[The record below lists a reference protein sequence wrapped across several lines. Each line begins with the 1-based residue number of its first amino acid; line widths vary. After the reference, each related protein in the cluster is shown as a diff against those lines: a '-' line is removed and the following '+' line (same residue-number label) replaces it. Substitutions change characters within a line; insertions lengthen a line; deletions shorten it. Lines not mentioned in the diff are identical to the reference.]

1 MPQFPHLPLPKKI
14 QASYKHRG
22 VPIEPQ
28 LAEATKRNLQNRR
41 THGQNLKRSANQ
53 LRDFWFDEQENR
65 SLVGL
70 PELPNK
76 EIIPIFLQID
86 PELFD
91 PESLYSFGIEVISEE
106 DDGYI
111 IGASTD
117 NFISLKEKISKFI
130 ANEGKFKN
138 KAAQLWNIAQGNQW
152 RIDQILSPELREK
165 WEKIGDDEEMLV
177 DVSIAC
183 YLKISK
189 APIRKNDETMRAYR
203 VRYARWQTKKN
214 SIETARYDL
223 EEQRQD
229 EFQNFIQAA
238 GGEIVTS
245 FVSYEDSFS
254 CRLRIPGIAL
264 KDLVLNYQY
273 LFDVSEYEDV
283 TFLNPVSNEQETIG
297 VDFKG
302 PESTDPVIC
311 VIDSGIQ
318 ENHQLLSDAI
328 DSRKSHSYLP
338 GNESVADEVSNG
350 GHGTKVSG
358 GVLFGNEIPKE
369 GEYVHEIWVQNARI
383 LDENKLIPEQIYP
396 PQIMEQIVVD
406 YEEAKIFNLSVN
418 ATRPCNIIHM
428 SSWAATIDKLSNER
442 DKLFIV
448 SAGNIYRETGSVNFP
463 GISEYLADGY
473 NYPAFLLRKPSRI
486 SNPAQSCFA
495 ITVGSVCIEKFQDE
509 DRTSF
514 GERDELSSFSRT
526 GPGLWGM
533 IKPDVVEYGGD
544 YVREKNANPLITVE
558 PLCSAEVVKTTI
570 NGNNAVGYDIGTS
583 YAAGKV
589 SHIAGKIMK
598 AVPGASSNLIR
609 ALIAQGARLPGDKVQ
624 NPQQEDLRKYGFG
637 IADKKRSTENTASRI
652 TLISESEIA
661 PKQAEI
667 YTIKI
672 PDALRGIADE
682 FDILVEVCLA
692 FHAKPRRTRRRLKSY
707 LSAWL
712 DWKSSKFGESYNQF
726 KNRVTQYTEEDDLS
740 DLDDTTEE
748 DAKNIKWK
756 IRENLN
762 WGSVKGFK
770 RQDSTLQKDW
780 VILKPHEL
788 SDSEEF
794 SIAVIG
800 HQGWEKDIFQKVK
813 FSLTVSF
820 EVLNA
825 NIEVYELIRIENE
838 IEVEQEI
845 EI

>member
-22 VPIEPQ
+22 IPIERQ
-28 LAEATKRNLQNRR
+28 LAETTETNLQNRR
-41 THGQNLKRSANQ
+41 THGRNLRRSANQ
-53 LRDFWFDEQENR
+53 LRDFWFEEQENR
-65 SLVGL
+65 SSLGF
-70 PELPNK
+70 PDLPNSD
-76 EIIPIFLQID
+76 IIPVFLQID

-106 DDGYI
+106 GNGYI

-117 NFISLKEKISKFI
+117 NFVSLKEKINKFV

-138 KAAQLWNIAQGNQW
+138 KAAQLWNIIQGNQW
-152 RIDQILSPELREK
+152 RIEQILSPELREK
-165 WEKIGDDEEMLV
+165 WEDIADDEIILV

-189 APIRKNDETMRAYR
+189 APNRKNVESMRAYR
-203 VRYARWQTKKN
+203 ARYARWQAKKN
-214 SIETARYDL
+214 AIEAARFDL

-229 EFQNFIQAA
+229 EFQQFIQAT

-254 CRLRIPGIAL
+254 CRLRLPGIAL

-273 LFDVSEYEDV
+273 LFDVSEYEDI
-283 TFLNPVSNEQETIG
+283 TFLNPVTNEQETIG
-297 VDFKG
+297 VDFIA
-302 PESTDPVIC
+302 PENTDPVIC

-328 DSRKSHSYLP
+328 DSGSSHSYLP
-338 GNESVADEVSNG
+338 GNASVADEVSDG
-350 GHGTKVSG
+350 GHGTKVTG

-369 GEYVHEIWVQNARI
+369 GEYVHEIWIQNARI
-383 LDENKLIPEQIYP
+383 LNQHKLIPEQIYP

-406 YEEAKIFNLSVN
+406 YEEAKIFNLSIN
-418 ATRPCNIIHM
+418 ATRPCNVTHM
-428 SSWAATIDKLSNER
+428 SSWAATIDKLSNEN

-448 SAGNIYRETGSVNFP
+448 SAGNIYRETGSASFP
-463 GISEYLADGY
+463 GISEYIAAGH
-473 NYPAFLLRKPSRI
+473 NYPAFLLRNPSRI
-486 SNPAQSCFA
+486 ANPAQSCFA
-495 ITVGSVCIEKFQDE
+495 ITVGSVCTNKFQDD

-514 GERDELSSFSRT
+514 GERDEPSSFSRT
-526 GPGLWGM
+526 GPGLWRM

-544 YVREKNANPLITVE
+544 YVREKSVNPLITVV
-558 PLCSAEVVKTTI
+558 PASSAQVAKTTI

-583 YAAGKV
+583 YAASKV
-589 SHIAGKIMK
+589 SHIAGKILK
-598 AVPGASSNLIR
+598 AVPGASANLIR

-624 NPQQEDLRKYGFG
+624 NPQQDDLRKYGFG
-637 IADKKRSTENTASRI
+637 IADKGRSTENSATRI

-667 YTIKI
+667 YTVKI
-672 PDALRGIADE
+672 PDELRGVADE
-682 FDILVEVCLA
+682 FDILVEVCLT
-692 FHAKPRRTRRRLKSY
+692 FHAKPRRTRRRMKSY

-740 DLDDTTEE
+740 DFDDTTEE
-748 DAKNIKWK
+748 DAENIKWK
-756 IRENLN
+756 IRENSS
-762 WGSVKGFK
+762 WGSVKGFR
-770 RQDSTLQKDW
+770 RQDSSLQKDW

-813 FSLTVSF
+813 YSLTVSF

-845 EI
+845 IV